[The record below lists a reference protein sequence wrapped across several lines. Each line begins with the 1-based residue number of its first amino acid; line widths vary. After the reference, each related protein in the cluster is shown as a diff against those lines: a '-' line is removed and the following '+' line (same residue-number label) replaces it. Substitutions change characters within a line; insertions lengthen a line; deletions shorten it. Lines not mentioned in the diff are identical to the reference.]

1 MCELKGVGIRWGI
14 PAQIDQPRGRFNII
28 MSAISI
34 KFAVIGY
41 SWALITN
48 IKLVLN
54 IFYRIEIIASGVF

>member
-1 MCELKGVGIRWGI
+1 MLYWGI

-28 MSAISI
+28 MSAISV

-48 IKLVLN
+48 IKLV
-54 IFYRIEIIASGVF
+54 F